1 VRPSDTRAGY
11 TGVAKLLHWLILA
24 LLVTQ
29 FAIAWT
35 MPNIGRGSVPIGLI
49 GWHLSVGL
57 TILAVMLVRLG
68 WRLTH
73 SVPPAP
79 SDLPRS
85 LALLSR
91 ITHYLLYAVLIV
103 LPLLGWANAS
113 ARGWAVRLFGVVP
126 LPPLTAK
133 GSALG
138 HQLGNIHA
146 TLATVLLAI
155 VALHVAGALYHALIL
170 KDRTVQRML
179 PDA

>member
-1 VRPSDTRAGY
+1 MHPIETRPGY
-11 TGVAKLLHWLILA
+11 TSVAKLLHWLILA
-24 LLVTQ
+24 LLVIQ

-35 MPNIGRGSVPIGLI
+35 MPNIGRGSVPTGLI
-49 GWHLSVGL
+49 GWHLSVGV

-73 SVPPAP
+73 PAPPPPA
-79 SDLPRS
+79 DLPAS
-85 LALLSR
+85 LALLAR
-91 ITHYLLYAVLIV
+91 VTHYLLYALLIV

-126 LPPLTAK
+126 LPSLTAK

-138 HQLGNIHA
+138 HQLGNVHA

-155 VALHVAGALYHALIL
+155 VALHVGGALYHALIL

-179 PDA
+179 PGG